1 MNFDDMSFIIKTD
14 GTVIPCNPKSKKQGF
29 TLDELYASL
38 DCSMVE
44 VVDAKNLTGALSPIL
59 ICDEEGQ
66 YSNKHTNTL
75 ASMLAGRW
83 LVGDV
88 LLTESKNFK

>member
-1 MNFDDMSFIIKTD
+1 MSFIIKTD
-14 GTVIPCNPKSKKQGF
+14 GTMIPCNPKSKKRGF
-29 TLDELYASL
+29 TLDELYSSL

-44 VVDAKNLTGALSPIL
+44 VVYPMKHLTDVKNPIL
-59 ICDEEGQ
+59 ICDEEGL
-66 YSNKHTNTL
+66 YSNKHTNTI